1 MSTLEIILTFL
12 STILGSANIIQL
24 ITVRSLKKKAQAD
37 ATAEMDKVLIN
48 RINFL
53 DERITKLEK
62 QVCFRSDCDK
72 RM

>member
-12 STILGSANIIQL
+12 STVLGSANIIQL

-62 QVCFRSDCDK
+62 QVCFRTDCEK

>member
-1 MSTLEIILTFL
+1 MSTLEIILTFV
-12 STILGSANIIQL
+12 STVLGSANIIQL

-62 QVCFRSDCDK
+62 QVCFRTDCEK

>member
-12 STILGSANIIQL
+12 STVLGSANIIQL
-24 ITVRSLKKKAQAD
+24 ITVRSLRKKAQAD

-62 QVCFRSDCDK
+62 QVCFRTDCEK